1 MSLASSFRVARRA
14 GTALCV
20 LLLTACGGGGLDL
33 GPDDDDFL
41 GGTGGTARLTLQG
54 VSVPTLP
61 VLACLGLGQVFVLSA
76 EQGKTVV
83 DITMIEN
90 PTLREGRSLAES
102 TAVGYRTAPAGSSL
116 DFDEIWLSERITAVS
131 RNGSQITVSGF
142 MTGTRWQ
149 ETSPGVGGNPTS
161 IDDGAER
168 SFSLTASCGR

>member
-1 MSLASSFRVARRA
+1 MPLTSPARVARLA
-14 GTALCV
+14 CAALS
-20 LLLTACGGGGLDL
+20 LLLLGACGGGGLDL
-33 GPDDDDFL
+33 GPDDDVL

-54 VSVPTLP
+54 ASVPTLP

-102 TAVGYRTAPAGSSL
+102 TAVGYRTAPANSSL
-116 DFDEIWLSERITAVS
+116 DFNELWMSSRVTAAS

-142 MTGTRWQ
+142 MTGTSWQ
-149 ETSPGVGGNPTS
+149 ETSPGVGGNPES

-168 SFSLTASCGR
+168 SFSITATCGR